1 VEPST
6 MNMIVVSLLTWI
18 TTHTNYPMPDQ
29 TPVVVLAPHAY
40 IEQVACGEP
49 CEALGAYPDG
59 NVIYIDEAL
68 QVDRNVCAK
77 SVLLHE
83 LVHYLQDKHERF
95 EAIPPVVRGMY
106 REREAYAVQKKFL
119 AESGRIVAFDRNFRL
134 GAFIGP
140 TC

>member
-1 VEPST
+1 MEPST

-40 IEQVACGEP
+40 IEQLACGEP
-49 CEALGAYPDG
+49 CDALGVYPDG
-59 NVIYIDEAL
+59 NVIYIDDAL

-83 LVHYLQDKHERF
+83 LVHYLQDKNERF
-95 EAIPPVVRGMY
+95 EDIPPMVRQMY
-106 REREAYAVQKKFL
+106 REHEAYGVQKKFL
-119 AESGRIVAFDRNFRL
+119 AESGRIVAFGPDFRL
-134 GAFIGP
+134 GAFMGP